1 MANLEVIALDTVT
14 PQLKAPQ
21 AGDGYAMPRPVTVTE
36 VVGSTAL
43 TLTGA
48 TQTTAVPVLNATQ
61 TWNNV
66 ATTFTGIKLNVTDTT
81 SAAASLLM
89 DLQVGAASKFNVDK
103 TGKVTFG
110 TAGNNSIFNIVGTTN
125 LSISASSSVQFPRS
139 SGANGFTLD
148 HGANRFALYS
158 GYIIG
163 FATAN
168 NAPDVFIG
176 RKAAANFAL
185 GGGDAASLIAQTL
198 SVGNIVAGTSNTA
211 GANFTIAGS
220 QGTGTG
226 AGGSILFQTAPAG
239 SAGTAQ
245 NALVTQVTVAGS
257 GGTTL
262 TEVVGASALTLTG
275 ATQTTAVPVLN
286 ATQTWN
292 NAAVVFTGIK
302 LNITDTASNAS
313 SSLFD
318 LQLAGTSKFKI
329 EKSGTLYLRTFSTSG
344 DISTDGTG
352 RFLFNS
358 GATAG
363 ARITGT
369 LQLGS
374 SDLILSRKGAANFQ
388 LGDPVAQTAGV
399 QSVVAGTS
407 NTVGQ
412 NFTVRGSQGTGTGV
426 GGDIIFQVAPAGSAG
441 TAQNALATAMRVYND
456 KTVTLGAA
464 FTVATLPAAG
474 TQGRKAWVTDAT
486 APTFLGALTGGG
498 AVVTPVFDNGTIWIA
513 G

>member
-48 TQTTAVPVLNATQ
+48 IQTTAVPVLNATQ
-61 TWNNV
+61 TWNNA

-89 DLQVGAASKFNVDK
+89 DVQQNGTSIFKIVKSSAAIITNANASFTFATNSVVFGATRQIYLTPGGGWPIYIDSSVGIGIVQNSGTF
-103 TGKVTFG
+103 TFG
-110 TAGNNSIFNIVGTTN
+110 VSNDLI
-125 LSISASSSVQFPRS
+125 LS
-139 SGANGFTLD
+139 
-148 HGANRFALYS
+148 
-158 GYIIG
+158 
-163 FATAN
+163 
-168 NAPDVFIG
+168 
-176 RKAAANFAL
+176 RKAARDLQL
-185 GGGDAASLIAQTL
+185 GAADAATALAQTIGVQ
-198 SVGNIVAGTSNTA
+198 SVVAGTSNTN
-211 GANFTIAGS
+211 GANFTIRGS

-226 AGGSILFQTAPAG
+226 VGGSILFQTAPAG
-239 SAGTAQ
+239 GAGTAQ

-292 NAAVVFTGIK
+292 NVATTFTGIK
-302 LNITDTASNAS
+302 LNVTDTTSAAAS
-313 SSLFD
+313 LLMD
-318 LQLAGTSKFKI
+318 LQTGGGTPVSQFSVRKNGIVTATRFDGQGNFTYANFSLAGLAINIQSN
-329 EKSGTLYLRTFSTSG
+329 
-344 DISTDGTG
+344 TG
-352 RFLFNS
+352 QI
-358 GATAG
+358 AW
-363 ARITGT
+363 
-369 LQLGS
+369 GS
-374 SDLILSRKGAANFQ
+374 SQDLILSRKAAASLQFGAPDAAA
-388 LGDPVAQTAGV
+388 PVAQTIGP

-407 NTVGQ
+407 NTAGQ
-412 NFTVRGSQGTGTGV
+412 NLTVRGSQGTGTGV
-426 GGDIIFQVAPAGSAG
+426 GGDIIFQVASAGSAG
-441 TAQNALATAMRVYND
+441 TAQNALATAMRVYNT
-456 KTVTLGAA
+456 KTVAVGSA

-474 TQGRKAWVTDAT
+474 TQGRRAWVTDAL
-486 APTFLGALTGGG
+486 APTFLMTLTGGG
-498 AVVTPVFDNGTIWIA
+498 AVVCPVFDDGTNWVA

>member
-1 MANLEVIALDTVT
+1 
-14 PQLKAPQ
+14 
-21 AGDGYAMPRPVTVTE
+21 
-36 VVGSTAL
+36 
-43 TLTGA
+43 
-48 TQTTAVPVLNATQ
+48 
-61 TWNNV
+61 
-66 ATTFTGIKLNVTDTT
+66 
-81 SAAASLLM
+81 
-89 DLQVGAASKFNVDK
+89 
-103 TGKVTFG
+103 
-110 TAGNNSIFNIVGTTN
+110 
-125 LSISASSSVQFPRS
+125 
-139 SGANGFTLD
+139 
-148 HGANRFALYS
+148 
-158 GYIIG
+158 
-163 FATAN
+163 
-168 NAPDVFIG
+168 
-176 RKAAANFAL
+176 
-185 GGGDAASLIAQTL
+185 
-198 SVGNIVAGTSNTA
+198 
-211 GANFTIAGS
+211 
-220 QGTGTG
+220 
-226 AGGSILFQTAPAG
+226 
-239 SAGTAQ
+239 
-245 NALVTQVTVAGS
+245 
-257 GGTTL
+257 
-262 TEVVGASALTLTG
+262 
-275 ATQTTAVPVLN
+275 VLN

-374 SDLILSRKGAANFQ
+374 SDLILSRKSAANFQ
-388 LGDPVAQTAGV
+388 LGDPDAAAPVAQTAGV

-407 NTVGQ
+407 NTAGQ
-412 NFTVRGSQGTGTGV
+412 NLTVRGSQGTGTGV

-486 APTFLGALTGGG
+486 APTFLGTLIGGG
-498 AVVTPVFDNGTIWIA
+498 AVVCPVFDNGTAWVA